1 VKSASAKDF
10 SEVNNTTENYAK
22 RQRGREMETM
32 NKTENPNV
40 GRRDVLKGAGATVA
54 GVAALATGT
63 EAAAAKGTPPR
74 WAMVMDL
81 RKCIGCRA
89 CTVACKAENDVSL
102 GRFRTVVQ
110 EKTTG
115 MFPDTRK
122 TFLPIMCNHCEG
134 NKEDGVP
141 PCVKACPEY
150 PGKRMTFTT
159 ADGEKIRYRG
169 GATYKRPDG
178 LVLIDAE
185 LCIGCGK
192 CIDACPY
199 GVRSFNP
206 FVKAG
211 KAPDKQAADKCDMCK
226 ERVANGIDPAC
237 VNTCQGR
244 ARIFGDLN
252 DPNSEVA
259 QLVAEHGLD
268 KNPDKVLLHDEGTDP
283 HVFYIDPDNMLGEVY
298 KKREKG
304 KLDHYVDLIP

>member
-1 VKSASAKDF
+1 
-10 SEVNNTTENYAK
+10 
-22 RQRGREMETM
+22 M
-32 NKTENPNV
+32 NKIDKPDIS
-40 GRRDVLKGAGATVA
+40 RRNVLKGAGMTVA
-54 GVAALATGT
+54 GATAFAASTKIA
-63 EAAAAKGTPPR
+63 EAAATAPR

-89 CTVACKAENDVSL
+89 CTVSCKAENDVSV

-110 EKTTG
+110 EKTMGT
-115 MFPDTRK
+115 FPK
-122 TFLPIMCNHCEG
+122 TKKGFLPIMCNHCEG
-134 NKEDGVP
+134 NEKDGIP
-141 PCVKACPEY
+141 PCVKECPEF
-150 PGKRMTFTT
+150 PGERLTFVT
-159 ADGEKIRYRG
+159 ADGSKIRYRG

-178 LVLIDAE
+178 LILIDKE

-199 GVRSFNP
+199 GVRSFDP

-211 KAPDKQAADKCDMCK
+211 KKPEKQAADKCDMCK

-252 DPNSEVA
+252 DPTSEVA
-259 QLVAEHGLD
+259 MLVKEHNLA
-268 KNPDKVLLHDEGTDP
+268 KNVLLPEEKTDP
-283 HVFYIDPDNMLGEVY
+283 HVFYIDPDNMLKELY
-298 KKREKG
+298 TKRQKG

>member
-1 VKSASAKDF
+1 MT
-10 SEVNNTTENYAK
+10 ETTTT
-22 RQRGREMETM
+22 GL
-32 NKTENPNV
+32 
-40 GRRDVLKGAGATVA
+40 GRRDVLKGAGVAAVAT
-54 GVAALATGT
+54 AALATPIKN
-63 EAAAAKGTPPR
+63 AAAAKTAPR

-89 CTVACKAENDVSL
+89 CTVACKSENDVSL
-102 GRFRTVVQ
+102 GRFRTVIQ
-110 EKTTG
+110 EKTWGT
-115 MFPDTRK
+115 FPNTK
-122 TFLPIMCNHCEG
+122 KGFLPIMCNHCEG

-141 PCVKACPEY
+141 PCVKVCPEY
-150 PGKRMTFTT
+150 PGKRMTYET
-159 ADGEKIRYRG
+159 ADGSKIRYRG

-178 LVLIDAE
+178 LILIDAE

-199 GVRSFNP
+199 GARSFNP

-211 KAPDKQAADKCDMCK
+211 KKPELQAADKCDMCK
-226 ERVANGIDPAC
+226 ERIANGIDPSC

-259 QLVAEHGLD
+259 KLVKEHDLA
-268 KNPDKVLLHDEGTDP
+268 KNVLLPEEKTDP
-283 HVFYIDPDNMLGEVY
+283 QVFYIDPDNML
-298 KKREKG
+298 KKIYQQRKKG

>member
-1 VKSASAKDF
+1 
-10 SEVNNTTENYAK
+10 
-22 RQRGREMETM
+22 M
-32 NKTENPNV
+32 NKIDKPDI
-40 GRRDVLKGAGATVA
+40 GRRNVLKGAGMTVA
-54 GVAALATGT
+54 GATALAVGAKTA
-63 EAAAAKGTPPR
+63 EAAATAPR

-89 CTVACKAENDVSL
+89 CTVSCKAENDVSV

-110 EKTTG
+110 EKTMGT
-115 MFPDTRK
+115 FPK
-122 TFLPIMCNHCEG
+122 TKKGFLPIMCNHCEG
-134 NKEDGVP
+134 NEKDGIP
-141 PCVKACPEY
+141 PCVKECPEF
-150 PGKRMTFTT
+150 PGERLTFVT
-159 ADGEKIRYRG
+159 ADGSKIRYRG

-178 LVLIDAE
+178 LILIDKE

-199 GVRSFNP
+199 GVRSFDP

-211 KAPDKQAADKCDMCK
+211 KKPEKQAADKCDMCK

-252 DPNSEVA
+252 DPTSEVA
-259 QLVAEHGLD
+259 MLVKEHNLA
-268 KNPDKVLLHDEGTDP
+268 KNVLLPEEGTEP
-283 HVFYIDPDNMLGEVY
+283 RVFYIDPDNMLKELY
-298 KKREKG
+298 TKRQKG

>member
-1 VKSASAKDF
+1 MTDSSTHKSSRRKFLGSAGL
-10 SEVNNTTENYAK
+10 AA
-22 RQRGREMETM
+22 
-32 NKTENPNV
+32 
-40 GRRDVLKGAGATVA
+40 AGTVA
-54 GVAALATGT
+54 LTVPATTAQAAQKKA
-63 EAAAAKGTPPR
+63 PR

-89 CTVACKAENDVSL
+89 CTVACKSENNVSL
-102 GRFRTVVQ
+102 GRFRAVIQ

-115 MFPDTRK
+115 TFPNTK
-122 TFLPIMCNHCEG
+122 KHFLPLMCNHCEG
-134 NKEDGVP
+134 NKKDGVP

-150 PGKRMTFTT
+150 PGKRLSYKTP
-159 ADGEKIRYRG
+159 DGKKIRYRG

-178 LVLIDAE
+178 VILIDAK

-211 KAPDKQAADKCDMCK
+211 KEPDKQAADKCDLCVH
-226 ERVANGIDPAC
+226 RLDNGLEPSC

-252 DPNSEVA
+252 DPASEVSR
-259 QLVAEHGLD
+259 LIKEHNLATD
-268 KNPDKVLLHDEGTDP
+268 DHVLLAEEGTRP
-283 HVFYIDPDNMLGEVY
+283 NVYYIDPDNLLKELY
-298 KKREKG
+298 TQRKKG
-304 KLDHYVDLIP
+304 KLDHFVDQIV